1 MGLWVAAGGMG
12 LMFGFRGEVTQLSS
26 WSRGEVGVEGVE
38 LQIMLGEGKG
48 KDWGRVALQWRHP
61 GYASAAALNMPSS
74 LPSL

>member
-26 WSRGEVGVEGVE
+26 WSRGEVGVE
-38 LQIMLGEGKG
+38 IMLGEGEG